1 MLVQSVGDIIAPESQ
16 TLADFFAL
24 SEARLNDHGLT
35 IDFRVNNPIDP
46 ICKIRASSFQ
56 NSISRSLRRRCR
68 SWFGSRGRWMM
79 WLM

>member
-46 ICKIRASSFQ
+46 ICKIPRFF
-56 NSISRSLRRRCR
+56 LPK
-68 SWFGSRGRWMM
+68 
-79 WLM
+79 LDLTLVETPL